1 MLTSWPRATNFS
13 VQPSDSFHKYKIHK
27 LVNTLN
33 PKSDEHLIS
42 PYIISPESHIKV
54 MRMKEMI
61 SNEKSFWSVNKF
73 SLSVPW
79 ELYKKQYGEQYGDYA
94 FWYKGVKG

>member
-1 MLTSWPRATNFS
+1 MLTSWPRATHFS

-33 PKSDEHLIS
+33 LKSDEHLIS
-42 PYIISPESHIKV
+42 SYNISPESHIKV
-54 MRMKEMI
+54 MI

-79 ELYKKQYGEQYGDYA
+79 ELYKELYGEQYGDYA

>member
-1 MLTSWPRATNFS
+1 
-13 VQPSDSFHKYKIHK
+13 
-27 LVNTLN
+27 
-33 PKSDEHLIS
+33 
-42 PYIISPESHIKV
+42 
-54 MRMKEMI
+54 MRIKEMI

-79 ELYKKQYGEQYGDYA
+79 ELYKELYGEQYGDYA

>member
-1 MLTSWPRATNFS
+1 MLASSPRATHFS

-33 PKSDEHLIS
+33 LKSDEHLIS
-42 PYIISPESHIKV
+42 SYNISPESHIKV
-54 MRMKEMI
+54 MRIKEMI

-73 SLSVPW
+73 SSSVPW
-79 ELYKKQYGEQYGDYA
+79 ELYKELHGEQYGDCA